1 MTGPGSSETRSHSSS
16 GEQPGVKPVV
26 AVSGRTTSSA
36 PVASTHR
43 VSQSTHFSMLAL
55 TTSGLRGPMTGAV
68 WTAAAV
74 KARMSTPPG
83 SDAHGHAGESDR
95 GARQRPI
102 EEVPALEGR
111 AADRRRSGIRDL
123 RAGRSSGNKHSLRH
137 LAGGAKAGD
146 IGVDRGEELT
156 RHLLGHPREHPLTH
170 TTDHATHD
178 GIGVV

>member
-16 GEQPGVKPVV
+16 GKQPGVKPVV

-55 TTSGLRGPMTGAV
+55 TTSGLRGPVTGAV

-95 GARQRPI
+95 GAELVVLPETTTTGFTPGCSPEQLWDLVSELPGPVIAPI
-102 EEVPALEGR
+102 QAA
-111 AADRRRSGIRDL
+111 AADM
-123 RAGRSSGNKHSLRH
+123 
-137 LAGGAKAGD
+137 
-146 IGVDRGEELT
+146 GVHVCVGTYERGQE
-156 RHLLGHPREHPLTH
+156 R
-170 TTDHATHD
+170 
-178 GIGVV
+178 GV